1 MKFIDLFSG
10 IGGIRLGLEMA
21 GHKCAG
27 FCEFDKF
34 ARTAYKAIYET
45 EGEWEAYDIRT
56 VKPYDIPTVPL
67 WCFGFS
73 CQDISIAG
81 KQKGIRG
88 DVQGFS
94 GKLYGCLKGEIK
106 KIDPNGCSL
115 KMLKIYCLLDEV
127 LTLPDCSVRWEKSGT
142 SANGKCSTVKTL
154 EFRKTGK
161 GCSLLDILEK
171 EVDEKYFLSDQQ
183 TAKILANSKN

>member
-1 MKFIDLFSG
+1 MLVFVNSISSLERLIKQYMRQKENGKHMISEQLNHTIYQPSLFGVSDFPAKTSPLQENK
-10 IGGIRLGLEMA
+10 R
-21 GHKCAG
+21 
-27 FCEFDKF
+27 EF
-34 ARTAYKAIYET
+34 
-45 EGEWEAYDIRT
+45 G
-56 VKPYDIPTVPL
+56 
-67 WCFGFS
+67 
-73 CQDISIAG
+73 
-81 KQKGIRG
+81 G

>member
-1 MKFIDLFSG
+1 MISEQLNHTIYQPSLFGVSDFPAKTSPLQENK
-10 IGGIRLGLEMA
+10 R
-21 GHKCAG
+21 
-27 FCEFDKF
+27 EF
-34 ARTAYKAIYET
+34 
-45 EGEWEAYDIRT
+45 G
-56 VKPYDIPTVPL
+56 
-67 WCFGFS
+67 
-73 CQDISIAG
+73 
-81 KQKGIRG
+81 G

-142 SANGKCSTVKTL
+142 SANGKCLTVKTL